1 MSQTLDLPNGLVF
14 RIRAVYINHH
24 SALDF
29 TMRCSVFV
37 LIALSWCWCFIFS
50 LAFSL
55 SYKPLPRT
63 TGGGLRCSLP
73 PRYALSTRTAFDTT
87 ASESTSSKTG
97 SALSPVELVK
107 LYTQTAIEKAGSDEG
122 AIAIEKLGQLC
133 SQRNQYNFD
142 EVKTADNLKGS
153 VVSAQRQVL
162 PPSTTTAFLRQV
174 QLMEEK
180 GWLSTNPD
188 SVDGLPSLHLNLI
201 SQGKPLFDP
210 KDTDMDAFQH
220 GIQRLLAIVQPHIEN
235 HLLPNVQKL
244 MNSTDVVVSD
254 VFMRRYGEDIAGGAT
269 RHGISAHYDVYAKV
283 TAVIALDNVAADG
296 RNGLYTTAT
305 FAGETSN
312 HASLRRFFPITS
324 GDAVV
329 HTWDVLH
336 GVDVQ
341 PGLDRTSLIVW
352 FSTKDAMVDSVLKDG
367 QSKISPWL
375 ANHPCLSSND
385 VVQFVLA
392 SALESASTLVDGV
405 DTSRVKSMYHE
416 QPAEMNGI
424 RHHDLYLESAAR
436 GNAFALTRLGSLC
449 QDDALSSERIKQAT
463 EIAERLGTPPET
475 LTPLLAGGK
484 NFHQRLARRFWL
496 ESARKGNPLAQIALG
511 DEAMELAVISGDD
524 KMRVVAATMFALA
537 AQQGFESA
545 NDALSRVVAYEASA
559 CQCEEEF
566 LVSPVLRV
574 AQATSFN

>member
-1 MSQTLDLPNGLVF
+1 
-14 RIRAVYINHH
+14 
-24 SALDF
+24 
-29 TMRCSVFV
+29 
-37 LIALSWCWCFIFS
+37 
-50 LAFSL
+50 
-55 SYKPLPRT
+55 
-63 TGGGLRCSLP
+63 
-73 PRYALSTRTAFDTT
+73 
-87 ASESTSSKTG
+87 
-97 SALSPVELVK
+97 
-107 LYTQTAIEKAGSDEG
+107 
-122 AIAIEKLGQLC
+122 
-133 SQRNQYNFD
+133 
-142 EVKTADNLKGS
+142 
-153 VVSAQRQVL
+153 
-162 PPSTTTAFLRQV
+162 
-174 QLMEEK
+174 MEEN

-201 SQGKPLFDP
+201 SQGKPLFDS
-210 KDTDMDAFQH
+210 KDKDMDAFQH
-220 GIQRLLAIVQPHIEN
+220 GIQRLLEIVQPHIEN

-312 HASLRRFFPITS
+312 HASLRRFFPMKS

-336 GVDVQ
+336 GVDLQ

-352 FSTKDAMVDSVLKDG
+352 FSTKDAMVDSVVKDE
-367 QSKISPWL
+367 QSNISPWL

-392 SALESASTLVDGV
+392 SALESATTSVDGV
-405 DTSRVKSMYHE
+405 DTSGVKSMYHK
-416 QPAEMNGI
+416 QPEEMPGS

-436 GNAFALTRLGSLC
+436 GNVFALTRLGSLC
-449 QDDALSSERIKQAT
+449 DDKALSSERIQKAT
-463 EIAERLGTPPET
+463 EIAARLDTSPKT
-475 LTPLLAGGK
+475 VTPLLSEAQ
-484 NFHQRLARRFWL
+484 NHHQRLARQFWL
-496 ESARKGNPLAQIALG
+496 ESARAGNPLAQIALG
-511 DEAMELAVISGDD
+511 DEAMELAVISGDAN
-524 KMRVVAATMFALA
+524 MRVVAATMFALA
-537 AQQGFESA
+537 AQQGSETASE
-545 NDALSRVVAYEASA
+545 ALSRVVAYEAAA

-574 AQATSFN
+574 ARATSSYQY